1 MPGSRA
7 EKVGSTGRYLG
18 AVVQKALRVSKRVR
32 NETAIGKSAGSVPY
46 AAVELAHRILLPPG
60 TARQGGRRRH
70 RLKSGSLVSRR
81 HSTYTPLRLTAMI
94 DDTGIGGAR
103 PQFPSTRWSLIEGTR
118 SVHEEER
125 QRALDTLISA
135 YWKPVYNYIRLHWK
149 KDSEPA
155 KDLTQEFFVRL
166 VEKHLLDRFEPE
178 RARLRTY
185 LRVCVDGLVMNE
197 DKAALRVKRGGD
209 TPVLPLD
216 FESAEGELAHLQVAA
231 PGNPEELFS
240 REFARSLFG
249 LSLEHLRSEC
259 QDKGK
264 SLHFQ
269 LLELYDVD
277 EGGKELTYDEVAQR
291 FGIKPTDVTNYL
303 AYARKEFRRI
313 VLEELRRMTA
323 TEDEFRREAQTL
335 LGVKL

>member
-1 MPGSRA
+1 MR
-7 EKVGSTGRYLG
+7 R
-18 AVVQKALRVSKRVR
+18 
-32 NETAIGKSAGSVPY
+32 SA
-46 AAVELAHRILLPPG
+46 
-60 TARQGGRRRH
+60 
-70 RLKSGSLVSRR
+70 
-81 HSTYTPLRLTAMI
+81 
-94 DDTGIGGAR
+94 
-103 PQFPSTRWSLIEGTR
+103 
-118 SVHEEER
+118 
-125 QRALDTLISA
+125 
-135 YWKPVYNYIRLHWK
+135 
-149 KDSEPA
+149 SE
-155 KDLTQEFFVRL
+155 EFFVRL

-269 LLELYDVD
+269 
-277 EGGKELTYDEVAQR
+277 
-291 FGIKPTDVTNYL
+291 F
-303 AYARKEFRRI
+303 
-313 VLEELRRMTA
+313 MT
-323 TEDEFRREAQTL
+323 R
-335 LGVKL
+335 